1 MKKEVNYL
9 NVHYSLSISPYY
21 VKDLVKFKDLLEDSY
36 FKYVNAIV
44 GYNSSGLIYRYK
56 LFILLHSNFIIFIRL
71 K

>member
-1 MKKEVNYL
+1 VKKEVNYL
-9 NVHYSLSISPYY
+9 NVHCPLSISQYY

-44 GYNSSGLIYRYK
+44 RYNSPGLIYRCK